1 VRRLG
6 ARRRPLAALLAPL
19 LAGGSIAARDY
30 AAAQPGA
37 AAVPLP
43 APPQQPLPAP
53 LLLPPSQQQQQQ
65 QQQQQPALP
74 GEPQPAAAVALSGWA
89 QIDAVAYSG
98 DSVDELDPASGA
110 PLNQERLLVRRARLR
125 AAVDRGAL
133 GASLELDGNTVD
145 GAALRLLAAEVRFR
159 HERGALTLAVAA
171 GLFKT
176 PFGAELPLPDRERFF
191 LEPSRAARAL
201 FPGSYDAGVKASG
214 RWKLL
219 RWSVAAVN
227 GAPPGEVQ
235 FRGRDPSSSFDLVG
249 RVGAE
254 GGSCGVTLTAG
265 LSALTGRGFHPGAPA
280 TKDELVWLDA
290 NENGL
295 VELTELQV
303 RDGDPATP
311 SQEFDHRALGVDVA
325 GTWWWP
331 GVGRGRAAAELV
343 VAENLDRGL
352 LVGDPVAQSRD
363 LRELGW
369 HVEVEQQV
377 ARWARLGVRYDRY
390 QPDRDAFEARGVALV
405 GTNPT
410 WSTWSVVAALE
421 DGGRRL
427 ALGYE
432 HEQNPL
438 GRGDD
443 GAPRTRSA
451 DRVTVRGQVGF

>member
-1 VRRLG
+1 MSCKITGPLRL
-6 ARRRPLAALLAPL
+6 ATLVVPL
-19 LAGGSIAARDY
+19 LMTSA
-30 AAAQPGA
+30 AAAQPAPRPTPSSTPPSTPLLVPAA
-37 AAVPLP
+37 AAV
-43 APPQQPLPAP
+43 
-53 LLLPPSQQQQQQ
+53 
-65 QQQQQPALP
+65 
-74 GEPQPAAAVALSGWA
+74 ELSGWA

-98 DSVDELDPASGA
+98 DSVDELDPATGA
-110 PLNQERLLVRRARLR
+110 PRNQERLLVRRARLR
-125 AAVDRGAL
+125 ASAQRGKL
-133 GASLELDGNTVD
+133 GGSLELDGNTVD
-145 GAALRLLAAEVRFR
+145 GAQLRLLAAEVRYR
-159 HERGALTLAVAA
+159 EQRGALALEVAA

-176 PFGAELPLPDRERFF
+176 PFGVELPLPDRERFF

-201 FPGSYDAGVKASG
+201 FPGSYDAGVRGNGA
-214 RWKLL
+214 WKLL

-227 GAPPGEVQ
+227 GAPSGEAQ

-254 GGSCGVTLTAG
+254 GGGCGYTIAAG
-265 LSALTGRGFHPGAPA
+265 LSALTGRGFHAGAPA
-280 TKDELVWLDA
+280 TKDEIVWVDA

-311 SQEFDHRALGVDVA
+311 SVEFDHRALGVDVSA
-325 GTWWWP
+325 TWWAP
-331 GVGRGRAAAELV
+331 GLGWGRAAAELV

-369 HVEVEQQV
+369 RVEVEQQV
-377 ARWARLGVRYDRY
+377 RPWARIGARYDRY
-390 QPDRDAFEARGVALV
+390 QPDQDQFEVMGAQLV

-421 DGGRRL
+421 DSGRRL

-432 HEQNPL
+432 HERNPL

-443 GAPRTRSA
+443 GKPTTRSA
-451 DRVTVRGQVGF
+451 DRVTLRGQVGF